1 MFTEAATSALVAS
14 TARQR
19 PIVSLALA
27 IVAVLLA
34 ASVRWLAGD
43 WLGASIPFL
52 TFFPAVLVSA
62 FVGGLW
68 GGAVATV
75 LSAIV
80 AGYLFLEPTSQ
91 SMLSVRSGASLLGFV
106 IVAAIIVFVIVL
118 LRQAIETIAA
128 QEQNQRM
135 LIESAPNGVIVVGA
149 DGLIVGVN
157 ARSET
162 LFGYERSELIGKY
175 VEVLVPR
182 KIGAAHVAYRDQFLR
197 APQTRPMGAGR
208 DLCARRRDGS
218 EFPVEIGLNPIRW
231 EGRRAVL
238 ATVTDIT
245 ERKQHEER
253 QAILARELE
262 HRVGNMFAV
271 ILATIRRTLTR
282 GRSIAEAEQILT
294 QRIQLLAD
302 AHAVLSESL
311 FTQISVDR
319 LLMNSVGSFRDQ
331 LVTSGPDIMVNA
343 KAAEAFSFIFH
354 ELLTNAVKHGALSR
368 PGGVVS
374 VSKNIE
380 GQGAGGL
387 FRLTWREAGGPPVG
401 SVSRKGFGSFI
412 LLEFPKQF
420 GGDATLDYQTGGLVY
435 DLKLPLD
442 AITDKAPSGTP
453 AG

>member
-1 MFTEAATSALVAS
+1 MFAEAATSALVAS
-14 TARQR
+14 TERQR

-27 IVAVLLA
+27 IGAVLLA

-91 SMLSVRSGASLLGFV
+91 SMLSVRSGAALLGFV

-162 LFGYERSELIGKY
+162 LFGYERAELIGKY
-175 VEVLVPR
+175 VEVLVPGNIR
-182 KIGAAHVAYRDQFLR
+182 AAHVACRDQFLR

-231 EGRRAVL
+231 EGRRAAL

-282 GRSIAEAEQILT
+282 GRSIAEAEQLLT

-302 AHAVLSESL
+302 ARRPPRPSHSSFMNCSPTPSSMAPCRARAASSLSA
-311 FTQISVDR
+311 
-319 LLMNSVGSFRDQ
+319 G
-331 LVTSGPDIMVNA
+331 TSKH
-343 KAAEAFSFIFH
+343 KALAGFS
-354 ELLTNAVKHGALSR
+354 
-368 PGGVVS
+368 
-374 VSKNIE
+374 
-380 GQGAGGL
+380 
-387 FRLTWREAGGPPVG
+387 
-401 SVSRKGFGSFI
+401 
-412 LLEFPKQF
+412 
-420 GGDATLDYQTGGLVY
+420 D
-435 DLKLPLD
+435 
-442 AITDKAPSGTP
+442 
-453 AG
+453 